1 MNPGMNHTRA
11 PARNLSSADGPSGPA
26 LERVVVIND
35 DSVESGGAAGI
46 ALASIRQL
54 CARAIPV
61 TMLTGDA
68 GANADLAH
76 LGVDV
81 VSLGGRHILEGNRA
95 SAAFRGLYSARTAE
109 LLGRWIEAN
118 DTPGTVYHLHNWHKV
133 LSAAAFVPLRKVAS
147 RLVLSA
153 HDYFLTCPNG
163 GYFHYPRGEICNRT
177 PLGAACLLASC
188 DKRHYGHKLWR
199 VARGA
204 VRQRVF
210 NLADTEATVLAV
222 HEGMRPLLERGGV
235 RPDAIGLLRNPVSP
249 WRSARVSAEGNKT
262 FLFVGRLEEDKGVRI
277 LALAARRAGVPLRII
292 GTGPL
297 AETLRRDFPE
307 IEMCGW
313 RTKAEIAELAR
324 DARALVM
331 PSRWRET
338 FGLVALEAAM
348 SGIPVIGSR
357 AALITEDLL
366 RLGIGIGCEPEVD
379 SLAYALSTISSD
391 NRAVATMSQK
401 GFTTARLLA
410 PTPADWCNGLI
421 ALYRRKL
428 SAGYSGEALIKR
440 MPRQGGEHHAR
451 VRPLPGSAA
460 KVAGS

>member
-1 MNPGMNHTRA
+1 MNLGLKHTA
-11 PARNLSSADGPSGPA
+11 AKKLSSADGPPGPS

-54 CARAIPV
+54 RARAIPV

-68 GANADLAH
+68 GANAELAQ
-76 LGVDV
+76 LGVDI

-95 SAAFRGLYSARTAE
+95 NAALRGLYSAKTAE
-109 LLGRWIEAN
+109 LLGRWIDAN

-163 GYFHYPRGEICNRT
+163 GYFHYPKGEICNRT

-204 VRQRVF
+204 VRQSVF

-249 WRSARVSAEGNKT
+249 WRSSRVTAEGNAT
-262 FLFVGRLEEDKGVRI
+262 FLFVGRLEEDKGVRV
-277 LALAARRAGVPLRII
+277 LALAARRAAVTLRII

-297 AETLRRDFPE
+297 AETLKRDFPE
-307 IEMCGW
+307 VEMCGW
-313 RTKAEIAELAR
+313 RTKEEIAELAR
-324 DARALVM
+324 EARALVM

-379 SLAYALSTISSD
+379 SLAHALEAVASD
-391 NRAVATMSQK
+391 NRSVATMSQK

-410 PTPADWCNGLI
+410 PTPADWCDELI
-421 ALYRRKL
+421 GLYRRKL
-428 SAGYSGEALIKR
+428 AGAGIRGKAVLRR
-440 MPRQGGEHHAR
+440 MPRQGDEHLAG
-451 VRPLPGSAA
+451 VRALPGSAA
-460 KVAGS
+460 KAAGS